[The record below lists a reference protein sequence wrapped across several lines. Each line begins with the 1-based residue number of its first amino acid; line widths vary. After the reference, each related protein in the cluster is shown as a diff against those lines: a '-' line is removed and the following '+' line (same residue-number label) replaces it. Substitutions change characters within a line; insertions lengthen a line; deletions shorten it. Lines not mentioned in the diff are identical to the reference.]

1 MSFTAADVKA
11 LREKT
16 GLGMMDCKKALTE
29 HNGDAAAAEEWLR
42 EQRKGKMDERTE
54 RAAGEGRIAVRTGDN
69 WAAMIEV
76 ITETDFTARNDDF
89 VAMVDKVADHAVN
102 CPTGCITATEEM
114 TKTIDDMRIVTGENM
129 SFSRGVKLEGGNFGV
144 YIHHDAKRAV
154 ILQFDGDLDADSAK
168 GICQHITFHDP
179 IGIDETS
186 VSADKIEE
194 IRAAAI
200 QEAEESGKP
209 TEIAQKMSEG
219 TSTWKRTPSSTRS
232 TCWTSPR
239 RSKKSSAGRPSRPSS
254 ATPWAADLLE
264 QPRILRDASAS
275 RFFVSRRLSP

>member
-102 CPTGCITATEEM
+102 CPAGCITATDEM

-129 SFSRGVKLEGGNFGV
+129 SFSRGIKLEGGNFGV

-186 VSADKIEE
+186 VSAEKIEE

-219 TSTWKRTPSSTRS
+219 KVRKYLEENTLIHQKYVLDE
-232 TCWTSPR
+232 
-239 RSKKSSAGRPSRPSS
+239 SKKIKEVLGG
-254 ATPWAADLLE
+254 ATVKTFIRYTLGG
-264 QPRILRDASAS
+264 
-275 RFFVSRRLSP
+275 

>member
-89 VAMVDKVADHAVN
+89 VAMVDKVADHAMG
-102 CPTGCITATEEM
+102 CPAGCITATEEM

-219 TSTWKRTPSSTRS
+219 KVRKYLEENTLIHQKYVLDE
-232 TCWTSPR
+232 
-239 RSKKSSAGRPSRPSS
+239 SKKIKEVLGG
-254 ATPWAADLLE
+254 ATVKT
-264 QPRILRDASAS
+264 
-275 RFFVSRRLSP
+275 FVRYTLGG

>member
-1 MSFTAADVKA
+1 
-11 LREKT
+11 
-16 GLGMMDCKKALTE
+16 
-29 HNGDAAAAEEWLR
+29 
-42 EQRKGKMDERTE
+42 MDERTE

-154 ILQFDGDLDADSAK
+154 ILQFDGDLDAGSAK

-186 VSADKIEE
+186 VSAVGTVSAECTTAL
-194 IRAAAI
+194 AARR
-200 QEAEESGKP
+200 P
-209 TEIAQKMSEG
+209 TSKM
-219 TSTWKRTPSSTRS
+219 RTASRQTLAASTRHP
-232 TCWTSPR
+232 SPTR
-239 RSKKSSAGRPSRPSS
+239 A
-254 ATPWAADLLE
+254 
-264 QPRILRDASAS
+264 
-275 RFFVSRRLSP
+275 RF